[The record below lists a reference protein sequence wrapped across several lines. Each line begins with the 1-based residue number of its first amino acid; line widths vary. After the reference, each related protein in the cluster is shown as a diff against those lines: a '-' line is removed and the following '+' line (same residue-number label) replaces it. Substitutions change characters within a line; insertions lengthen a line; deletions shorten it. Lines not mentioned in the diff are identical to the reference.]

1 MINVREKGK
10 DRCIFEIQVANNMML
25 TARKGMKG
33 HASFVAFRG
42 FDELLQYKGM
52 ANLAIKGGSAE
63 DIEKTTEDS
72 IAHIEQQIE
81 DLRLK
86 LGELQQQE
94 AVERA
99 AVEAAKDPSASAAS
113 DKK

>member
-52 ANLAIKGGSAE
+52 ANLSIKGVSAE
-63 DIEKTTEDS
+63 DVEKTTEDS
-72 IAHIEQQIE
+72 LAHIQQQIK
-81 DLRLK
+81 DLQLK

-94 AVERA
+94 AVKRA

-113 DKK
+113 DEK